1 MDGENDCP
9 ECGFPLETFGVSQ
22 CPKCDGPAPSNRR
35 QGILEVDIA
44 HAGETWE
51 HARDKIVE
59 ALDRALYHG
68 HSGLKIVHG
77 YGSTSGRSVIGPR
90 AVAYLRHL
98 AEEVGGRY
106 AGDRNNRGASIIWL
120 NR

>member
-1 MDGENDCP
+1 MGLMQECP
-9 ECGFPLETFGVSQ
+9 ECGFPLDTFGVLA
-22 CPKCDGPAPSNRR
+22 CPKCDGVPVR
-35 QGILEVDIA
+35 QTQQGMLEVDVA

-51 HARDKIVE
+51 MARDKIE
-59 ALDRALYHG
+59 AALDQAILYRHA
-68 HSGLKIVHG
+68 GLKIVHG
-77 YGSTSGRSVIGPR
+77 YGSRSGQSIIGPR

-106 AGDRNNRGASIIWL
+106 AGDRNNRGASLIWL